1 MTCCLSPGPS
11 GRGRVLPAGASGSRG
26 PGQQA
31 GPDEAL
37 HTPGHHLPPL
47 APRPRDVPLLLPE
60 GTDLRHRAPRPPGPP
75 GPQAPV
81 LSPGLAGTASGWPSV
96 SGAGFLR
103 KGGTRSRCQAAIN
116 VFCRKPPGVP
126 GLPLPWAASWRVSGD
141 QAPSPGG
148 RSAAAPHPRVWAVRT
163 GSPGVPG
170 QVPPDGQLW
179 VVGFPGHPLPSL
191 DPHRVSSPGSSLL

>member
-1 MTCCLSPGPS
+1 MGASLILPSPLNSDWERPGRGMAAPS
-11 GRGRVLPAGASGSRG
+11 PSSSVSYSARHPPPHLCSDAGIREVGRVLGRWSWG
-26 PGQQA
+26 
-31 GPDEAL
+31 ELAL
-37 HTPGHHLPPL
+37 
-47 APRPRDVPLLLPE
+47 
-60 GTDLRHRAPRPPGPP
+60 
-75 GPQAPV
+75 
-81 LSPGLAGTASGWPSV
+81 
-96 SGAGFLR
+96 GAGFLR

-170 QVPPDGQLW
+170 QVPPAGQLW